1 MEDGLQ
7 SQLPGQPHDGSALSG
22 PQGPYRVAKELLDL
36 MEDAK
41 WQLVTQMEV
50 ISRGITSAHE
60 SDSPTVAA
68 DLDAAYRA
76 LQESGIEF
84 VKGFLDIVPDGCRL
98 PQHVLGW
105 LHEE

>member
-1 MEDGLQ
+1 MN
-7 SQLPGQPHDGSALSG
+7 G

-50 ISRGITSAHE
+50 ISRGITSAQE
-60 SDSPTVAA
+60 SDSPTVAS
-68 DLDAAYRA
+68 DLEAAYGA
-76 LQESGIEF
+76 LQVSGIEF